1 MGDEG
6 KRRFEAFAK
15 EHSFGGVEPDSAP
28 VSGGMFRKKAA
39 LPESGA
45 EVLNPAERSRTLVH
59 AINEGRPLGGPHERD
74 HGRSRKRDRSRRRR
88 RRSPS
93 YSERPVVE
101 RPRRAERHEEGPQQ
115 NPGVG
120 SPGRSSRSRKRRH
133 EDDVTPRDRDRGG
146 ESPRAELGRDEK
158 GDEVH
163 PPSSRTGRT
172 RSEGT
177 VASRGSKKSDPAPEL
192 PRREVNPFH
201 PAKVGYEEKSQVFR
215 KHALPPPDEQSV
227 EGSEEEDSRVDDPEI
242 QEGSKGQGLTFGKQ
256 ALPPEFPLEPV
267 APAPTD
273 VVPRGGGSFGGAR
286 VREDNMMIDY
296 DIRSLQIYTELEK
309 RGVEMEIQEILNP
322 LGQEQWS
329 EAFQSLVRPK
339 KAATGMRY
347 IRLMENFLE

>member
-93 YSERPVVE
+93 YSER
-101 RPRRAERHEEGPQQ
+101 RWLNAQGGQKGMREGPQQ

-177 VASRGSKKSDPAPEL
+177 VASRGSKKSDPAT
-192 PRREVNPFH
+192 R
-201 PAKVGYEEKSQVFR
+201 
-215 KHALPPPDEQSV
+215 
-227 EGSEEEDSRVDDPEI
+227 
-242 QEGSKGQGLTFGKQ
+242 
-256 ALPPEFPLEPV
+256 
-267 APAPTD
+267 AP
-273 VVPRGGGSFGGAR
+273 
-286 VREDNMMIDY
+286 
-296 DIRSLQIYTELEK
+296 EK
-309 RGVEMEIQEILNP
+309 RG
-322 LGQEQWS
+322 
-329 EAFQSLVRPK
+329 QSLPSCK
-339 KAATGMRY
+339 SG
-347 IRLMENFLE
+347 IRGEKPGL